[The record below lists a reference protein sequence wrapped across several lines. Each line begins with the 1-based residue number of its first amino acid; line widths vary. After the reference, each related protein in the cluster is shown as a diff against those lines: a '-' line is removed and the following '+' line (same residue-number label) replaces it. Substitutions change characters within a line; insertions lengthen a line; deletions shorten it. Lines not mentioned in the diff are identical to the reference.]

1 MAWPNPFRR
10 KDENTRHAWGY
21 TFQWTPEHLT
31 KEQMD
36 PLKMSFDELGSRCIE
51 RLDKISPP
59 ATGELPRNQSRVP
72 QNEKAEPKPK
82 RDLYELLR
90 DSAAEDEDLGKLWE
104 EVNTVPSWVDWE
116 QIERGQEVFYRY
128 GGAILTGIK
137 LAYQSLL
144 GGMGAARVT
153 EVLGRTGGFSAKV
166 SRRSI
171 FQPYGRVL
179 FSLQVFSV
187 QAFSVQAFSVQA
199 SSIQVARRRMYET
212 TQHILQVTQSL
223 ESIRPGGAGHISSI
237 KVRLLHAAVRN
248 RITNLATANPSY
260 YSIPDHGIPINDLDS
275 IATIGTFSA
284 TLIWLALPRQ
294 GIFLRAHEI
303 ADYLALWRL
312 VAHYLGTP
320 TTYFATPS
328 LAKSTMESLLLTE
341 INPSPT
347 SRILASNIL
356 TSLAHQPPMYSSL
369 PFLHANAYWLNGSE
383 LSLALGIPQPPLYY
397 RALVAAQCLFFVM
410 VCYSNRAVGK
420 WDRRKNQVL
429 RKAFYSVIVDERGT
443 MGGLKGETDF
453 EMQYVP
459 VAGRTST
466 ELGVVEG
473 VQGRDRWRGV
483 EGRNLKVLLGA
494 GVGFVVLGSWVG
506 WMGFGRMLGVVGWVA
521 GKVGGQG

>member
-90 DSAAEDEDLGKLWE
+90 DNAGEDEDLGKLWK

-128 GGAILTGIK
+128 GGAILTGVCLFWNEIQTQNANEIK

-153 EVLGRTGGFSAKV
+153 EVLARTGGFSAK
-166 SRRSI
+166 
-171 FQPYGRVL
+171 
-179 FSLQVFSV
+179 
-187 QAFSVQAFSVQA
+187 
-199 SSIQVARRRMYET
+199 VARRRMYET

-248 RITNLATANPSY
+248 RITNLATANPAY

-294 GIFLRAHEI
+294 GIFLRAQEI
-303 ADYLALWRL
+303 TDYLALWRL
-312 VAHYLGTP
+312 IAHYLGTP